1 MCGIAGVVALKGSL
15 SRTQRTY
22 QAVFDRLLSHRG
34 PDGSGVWK
42 NPDSEAFLA
51 HYRLAIIDVSPT
63 ASQPMANSHGN
74 VISYNGEIY
83 NYRELREAAQQ
94 DGYRFRTASDT
105 ESILA
110 TYEKHGADA
119 LSKLRGMF
127 AFALWDELNKKLL
140 LARDRFGIKPLY
152 YCIVEGEL
160 FFASEIKAL
169 LPFLPAVTT
178 NTSALAEYLTF
189 QYTISS
195 QTMFESIHELP
206 PGHYVVAENGVVT
219 TTKYWDVSYKVNFGK
234 SAAYFESGL
243 RERVDD
249 SVAVHL
255 RSDVEVGA
263 YVSGGL
269 DSSLIYALA
278 SDQSGAGL
286 KAFHGR
292 FPGYD
297 GFDESRYAHDV
308 VEARRGVLEVR
319 DISAQDFVDNIAK
332 VIYYLDQP
340 VAGPG
345 AFPQFMVSELA
356 SKHVKVVLG
365 GQGGDEIF
373 GGYARYL
380 IAYFEQC
387 IKAAI
392 DGNYK
397 NGNYVVTIESI
408 IPNLGVLQEY
418 KPLIQEFWRDGLFGP
433 LDQRFLRLID
443 RSHDMRDEV
452 DWKQL
457 DITAVYGRFYEI
469 FNSRNNVDK
478 EAYFDSMTHFEFKT
492 LLPALLHVEDRMSMA
507 HGLESRVPF
516 LDHPLVEFAA
526 TVPADVKFK
535 DGRLKYLLRSTFG
548 NDVPMSVM
556 NRRDKLG
563 FPVPLSTWFSDELR
577 DFFFDTIASM
587 ESKARPGLNPDAIRQ
602 NFEMTGKFSRKTW
615 ALMSLEL
622 WHQQFHD
629 RAAEY
634 RELARG

>member
-1 MCGIAGVVALKGSL
+1 VCGVAGVVALKGSL
-15 SRTQRTY
+15 SRPQHVY
-22 QAVFDRLLSHRG
+22 QTVFDHLLSHRG
-34 PDGSGVWK
+34 PDGRGGWV
-42 NPDSEAFLA
+42 NSEKEVLLA
-51 HYRLAIIDVSPT
+51 HYRLAIIDVSQM
-63 ASQPMANSHGN
+63 ANQPMVNSRGV
-74 VISYNGEIY
+74 VITYNGEIY
-83 NYRELREAAQQ
+83 NYRELREAGREW
-94 DGYRFRTASDT
+94 GYTFRTASDT
-105 ESILA
+105 ESVLA
-110 TYEKHGADA
+110 TYEKYGVDA

-127 AFALWDELNKKLL
+127 AFALWDESNKKLL

-152 YCIVEGEL
+152 YCLVGDEL

-178 NTSALAEYLTF
+178 NTSALAEYLTL
-189 QYTISS
+189 QYTISN
-195 QTMFESIHELP
+195 QTMFEGIFEVP
-206 PGHYVVAENGVVT
+206 PGHYVVAQSGAVT
-219 TTKYWDVSYKVNFGK
+219 TTKYWDISYDIDFGK
-234 SAAYFESGL
+234 SATDFQAELRGL
-243 RERVDD
+243 VTD
-249 SVAVHL
+249 SVAMHL
-255 RSDVEVGA
+255 ISDVEVGA

-278 SDQSGAGL
+278 SDQSGLGL

-292 FPGYD
+292 FPGHD
-297 GFDESRYAHDV
+297 GFDESRYALDV
-308 VEARRGVLEVR
+308 VEARQGSLEVR
-319 DISAQDFVDNIAK
+319 DISAQDFINNIAK

-345 AFPQFMVSELA
+345 SFPQFMVSELA

-457 DITAVYGRFYEI
+457 DVTAVYGRFYEI
-469 FNSRNNVDK
+469 FNNRNNVGK

-535 DGRLKYLLRSTFG
+535 DGQLKHLLRSTFC
-548 NDVPMSVM
+548 NDLPMSVR

-563 FPVPLSTWFSDELR
+563 FPVPLSTWFSGELR

-587 ESKARPGLNPDAIRQ
+587 ESKNRPGLNPDAIRK
-602 NFEMTGKFSRKTW
+602 NFESTGKFSRKTW